1 METIVKNSNI
11 TEKNNLM
18 TYSQIRKKVGEAWAF
33 LENPVYENGILTSA
47 KLLYY
52 NSDKKKVLQ
61 QFKKYQNGNFAL
73 SFCGTIDRKQVY
85 IL

>member
-1 METIVKNSNI
+1 METIVKNSN

-52 NSDKKKVLQ
+52 NPDKKKVLQ
-61 QFKKYQNGNFAL
+61 QFKKYKKGNFAL
-73 SFCGTIDRKQVY
+73 SFCGTIDTKQVY